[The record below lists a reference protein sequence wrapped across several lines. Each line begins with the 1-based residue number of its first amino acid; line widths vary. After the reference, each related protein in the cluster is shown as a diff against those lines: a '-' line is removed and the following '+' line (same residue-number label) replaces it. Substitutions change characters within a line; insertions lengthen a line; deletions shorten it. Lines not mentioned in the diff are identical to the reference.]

1 MQTRVSPQSVWPD
14 LGVSA
19 SPSRARSNRAAR
31 LTWSR
36 QPRGRPAGLPD
47 RPLANRPRRC
57 RASCFP
63 CFIWSRSGI
72 GNSFNRNCTRLRVP
86 TPRRLQCEYGDWMII
101 YLSSPL
107 RANRQQAD
115 CETLIGTRSFLSLGE
130 IVAELNRV
138 PGVALRA
145 KAHARITLRGA
156 VGREDST
163 VPPASMAE
171 PGFAEPKRCRRI
183 SHIACETKKPNR
195 FCGRIM
201 LHNSCRPCGNTG
213 GGAAGRYINPPRCAG

>member
-115 CETLIGTRSFLSLGE
+115 CETLIGTRSFYRSARSFPNSIEFQGSLCERKRMRG
-130 IVAELNRV
+130 L
-138 PGVALRA
+138 PFG
-145 KAHARITLRGA
+145 ARLA
-156 VGREDST
+156 
-163 VPPASMAE
+163 
-171 PGFAEPKRCRRI
+171 
-183 SHIACETKKPNR
+183 
-195 FCGRIM
+195 GRIQ
-201 LHNSCRPCGNTG
+201 LSRLRQWPSLASPSRSLVDAFRTSLVKQKSQTVSAVESCCIILRLCTPLWE
-213 GGAAGRYINPPRCAG
+213 ASLASPPERK